1 MNIKLQSA
9 RNMQGNPTI
18 PIYTHH
24 HHAQV
29 MVSMGAVQVVSH
41 VLTGRGSL
49 NIVGDGPAVL
59 PGCNPAAVSG

>member
-29 MVSMGAVQVVSH
+29 MVSMGAIQVVLH
-41 VLTGRGSL
+41 VPAGRGSL
-49 NIVGDGPAVL
+49 TMAHDGPAVL